1 MLDILPNTATLPAP
15 ASYHWTPALQADFL
29 GHLAATGS
37 VTLAAKQVGMSPR
50 AAHDLRHRADGAA
63 LAIGWAA
70 AVLIARARLEDAM
83 LDRALFGVEESWERT
98 IDADAGTQRVTRRR
112 HHGQTG
118 LAMLARLDRMV
129 ATPADRLDARL
140 AQLAAS
146 DWASFLDLFAHADFA
161 TAMADLIEQWFAARV
176 AAPDRLAQI
185 VGVMPIASEVAQI
198 SADSDDG
205 LAYEADAAKEA
216 EALDM
221 WWDDN
226 HDRWVTNFPPP
237 PGFAGEADGE
247 FGDDDYWRTLADAE
261 QARMDGHEA
270 LKIAARLIAS
280 EARRREYFNL
290 NVED

>member
-1 MLDILPNTATLPAP
+1 MLESLPLPTDIPAP
-15 ASYHWTPALQADFL
+15 TSYHWTPALQADFL

-83 LDRALFGVEESWERT
+83 LDRALFGTEESWERT

-112 HHGQTG
+112 HHVQSG

-129 ATPADRLDARL
+129 ETPAVTLDARL

-146 DWASFLDLFAHADFA
+146 DWASFLDLFAHGDFA
-161 TAMADLIEQWFAARV
+161 TAMADLLEQWFAARV

-185 VGVMPIASEVAQI
+185 VGVTPIASEVAQI
-198 SADSDDG
+198 SDDSPADLS
-205 LAYEADAAKEA
+205 YEEAVAKQADQLK
-216 EALDM
+216 M
-221 WWDDN
+221 WWDG
-226 HDRWVTNFPPP
+226 RQQCWVTNFPPTP
-237 PGFAGEADGE
+237 DFAGEAEGE
-247 FGDDDYWRTLADAE
+247 FGSKGYWRTLADDE
-261 QARMDGHEA
+261 QAVLDAAEA
-270 LKIAARLIAS
+270 SHLATLRTAAKAKRG
-280 EARRREYFNL
+280 EYFGL
-290 NVED
+290 AAA

>member
-1 MLDILPNTATLPAP
+1 MLDTLPDANPATLP

-83 LDRALFGVEESWERT
+83 LDRALFGAEESWERT
-98 IDADAGTQRVTRRR
+98 VDAGDGTQRVTRRR
-112 HHGQTG
+112 HHVQTG

-129 ATPADRLDARL
+129 EAPAVTLDARL

-161 TAMADLIEQWFAARV
+161 TAMTDLIEHWFAARV

-198 SADSDDG
+198 SADSDADLSDE
-205 LAYEADAAKEA
+205 LAAADEAD
-216 EALDM
+216 ALDM
-221 WWDDN
+221 WWNEDLDC
-226 HDRWVTNFPPP
+226 WVTNFPPP
-237 PGFAGEADGE
+237 PDFDGEEDGE
-247 FGDDDYWRTLADAE
+247 FGDIDYWRTLAEDEHALMEAE
-261 QARMDGHEA
+261 EARHNAA
-270 LKIAARLIAS
+270 LRIAA
-280 EARRREYFNL
+280 EAKRREYL
-290 NVED
+290 DRKVAG